1 MRRSS
6 SGCGCSGVRR
16 ADRTPLAVFP
26 VATSE
31 EHLAIVWDHVKLGNE
46 GTHRAELRLMQAM
59 APLGKGT
66 KNEMLASPSM
76 DVVKAQQERRLGK
89 KEESRGE

>member
-1 MRRSS
+1 M
-6 SGCGCSGVRR
+6 
-16 ADRTPLAVFP
+16 
-26 VATSE
+26 ATSE

-66 KNEMLASPSM
+66 KNEMLASAM
-76 DVVKAQQERRLGK
+76 DVVKAQQEAAARK